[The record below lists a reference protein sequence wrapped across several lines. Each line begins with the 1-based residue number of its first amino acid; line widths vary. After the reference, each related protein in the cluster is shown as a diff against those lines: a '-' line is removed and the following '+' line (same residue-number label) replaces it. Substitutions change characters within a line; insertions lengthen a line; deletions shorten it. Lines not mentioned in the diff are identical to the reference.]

1 MPKGKS
7 TCKVLK
13 EVRRKIANAN
23 DIPLQERECTHT
35 GDCAGTCP
43 YCESEVRYLEREL
56 SKRRA
61 LGKAVAVAGIAMLS
75 VAPAAAQTPETS
87 DTMDG
92 SRKVSD
98 HKDASQL
105 VSPNVCDT
113 LRLAGI
119 VPPRND
125 SSAPA
130 SVDTILIEYDVPD
143 FAPDGMIS
151 PSPILIIE
159 SSWVFPSEYGTFRS
173 YLHRQL
179 KANPD
184 LREWIRTKKRQK
196 RRSSSRQDNP
206 NWFQLTINTK
216 GEVVDVN
223 LRFLLLD
230 ENDERMS
237 AAFFQIL
244 ENMPPW
250 QLYSEG
256 APPAK
261 MQVQEW
267 PYRYLR

>member
-1 MPKGKS
+1 
-7 TCKVLK
+7 
-13 EVRRKIANAN
+13 
-23 DIPLQERECTHT
+23 
-35 GDCAGTCP
+35 
-43 YCESEVRYLEREL
+43 
-56 SKRRA
+56 
-61 LGKAVAVAGIAMLS
+61 
-75 VAPAAAQTPETS
+75 
-87 DTMDG
+87 
-92 SRKVSD
+92 
-98 HKDASQL
+98 
-105 VSPNVCDT
+105 
-113 LRLAGI
+113 
-119 VPPRND
+119 
-125 SSAPA
+125 
-130 SVDTILIEYDVPD
+130 
-143 FAPDGMIS
+143 
-151 PSPILIIE
+151 
-159 SSWVFPSEYGTFRS
+159 
-173 YLHRQL
+173 
-179 KANPD
+179 

>member
-1 MPKGKS
+1 MVP
-7 TCKVLK
+7 T
-13 EVRRKIANAN
+13 
-23 DIPLQERECTHT
+23 
-35 GDCAGTCP
+35 
-43 YCESEVRYLEREL
+43 L
-56 SKRRA
+56 SAMIFTTFSMAAFKPSFFA
-61 LGKAVAVAGIAMLS
+61 QPPVSAMLS
-75 VAPAAAQTPETS
+75 VAPVAAQNPETS

-151 PSPILIIE
+151 PSPILMIE

-184 LREWIRTKKRQK
+184 LREWIRTK
-196 RRSSSRQDNP
+196 
-206 NWFQLTINTK
+206 INYYIF
-216 GEVVDVN
+216 G
-223 LRFLLLD
+223 
-230 ENDERMS
+230 
-237 AAFFQIL
+237 
-244 ENMPPW
+244 
-250 QLYSEG
+250 
-256 APPAK
+256 
-261 MQVQEW
+261 
-267 PYRYLR
+267 